1 MTGVLFFSSDRV
13 EGPVDDKLLPDRM
26 LLGLRLTVG
35 EDQVTLCSILVYC
48 KNFCRFATLLE
59 NLTENATA

>member
-1 MTGVLFFSSDRV
+1 M
-13 EGPVDDKLLPDRM
+13 DDKLLPDRM

-59 NLTENATA
+59 NLTEKATA